1 MGGTGGKTA
10 LAAGTALGVLSAQAA
25 GLGTNSD
32 ANNAQVNTITYSF
45 VGATANTQYTGP
57 LLTFASNTTNPGYW
71 IQLDFQA
78 NGTNMAIRSRN
89 GASLTWTSWAKFYNS
104 ANTTTASDGT
114 IKAASPIIELFGDGS
129 FQLNDE
135 SEGCTVSRL
144 SVGEYL
150 IEGCTGL
157 NADAAWG
164 GIDGGF
170 DIPTDRNKQPL
181 VWLDY
186 EVNAD
191 GSILVRTYHRT
202 YPAAPAFAR
211 NDITGLTDGEPID
224 IPKDQFVSVRVE
236 MPESSIWNQQL
247 KAISEECKMISD

>member
-1 MGGTGGKTA
+1 MIGKSVTVDSNGFIKKSSPVINLFA
-10 LAAGTALGVLSAQAA
+10 DGRYE
-25 GLGTNSD
+25 TN
-32 ANNAQVNTITYSF
+32 
-45 VGATANTQYTGP
+45 
-57 LLTFASNTTNPGYW
+57 
-71 IQLDFQA
+71 
-78 NGTNMAIRSRN
+78 
-89 GASLTWTSWAKFYNS
+89 
-104 ANTTTASDGT
+104 
-114 IKAASPIIELFGDGS
+114 E
-129 FQLNDE
+129 E
-135 SEGCTVSRL
+135 SEGCVVTRQGL
-144 SVGEYL
+144 GEYF

-202 YPAAPAFAR
+202 HPEAPAFAR
-211 NDITGLTDGEPID
+211 NEITGLSDGEPID

-236 MPESSIWNQQL
+236 MPESSIWNQKQ
-247 KAISEECKMISD
+247 KAIPEECEVISD

>member
-1 MGGTGGKTA
+1 MTIIGYGDSDIWNDQISVNGTIRFR
-10 LAAGTALGVLSAQAA
+10 S
-25 GLGTNSD
+25 GLTGIGTNPLIMWQARVLPGDSLK
-32 ANNAQVNTITYSF
+32 T
-45 VGATANTQYTGP
+45 P
-57 LLTFASNTTNPGYW
+57 LLISANDVIYTSRNTT
-71 IQLDFQA
+71 
-78 NGTNMAIRSRN
+78 
-89 GASLTWTSWAKFYNS
+89 K
-104 ANTTTASDGT
+104 ASDGT
-114 IKAASPIIELFGDGS
+114 LKAASPIVQIFKDGDY
-129 FQLNDE
+129 QLNDE

-157 NADAAWG
+157 NADAAWC

-191 GSILVRTYHRT
+191 GSVLVRTYHRT
-202 YPAAPAFAR
+202 HPAAPEFAR
-211 NDITGLTDGEPID
+211 NEITGLTDGEPID